1 MLVFLK
7 CRQVKGQGLK
17 KNFKVFEND
26 WKNVLG
32 KTLFLEIVQKCRICW
47 VYMYVA
53 WCQIYCIMKFDEQ
66 LSQNKYV
73 DEHCKQKQKLTLN
86 KYFCSFLL

>member
-1 MLVFLK
+1 MMLVFLK

-17 KNFKVFEND
+17 KKVFEND

-66 LSQNKYV
+66 LSQYKYV